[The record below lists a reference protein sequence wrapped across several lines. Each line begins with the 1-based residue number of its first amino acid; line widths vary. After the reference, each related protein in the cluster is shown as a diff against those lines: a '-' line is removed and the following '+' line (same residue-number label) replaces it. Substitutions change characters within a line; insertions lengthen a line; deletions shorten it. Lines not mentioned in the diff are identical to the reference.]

1 MMNVARQLSR
11 IVLTLILAT
20 FSIFLLVRAAPVD
33 PVTLMLAKPTDQIVT
48 DKDLKQAEIER
59 RKEELGLN
67 DSLLKQYVTW
77 MGHIFRA
84 DLGTS
89 IVTGQSISESIRRF
103 LPHSLFLAALGCALQ
118 LLLASAVGFY
128 SAYYYNRWVD
138 HLLRVLCI
146 FFRSLPSFVI
156 CLLLLSLFAT
166 HLGIYEIST
175 SADLSRMGLP
185 AVAVALSTFPRLA
198 RIIRHAILDEIGQQ
212 YVMVYISRG
221 FSKSQILR
229 KAFRNALLPVCTA
242 LSMTFASSIGGMVVT
257 ESIFSWPGIGDYG
270 ISSIMRQDYPA
281 IQGYILVVIVLV
293 ILVNALTEWLY
304 PLLWPRLRR
313 S

>member
-1 MMNVARQLSR
+1 MLSFIRHLLR
-11 IVLTLILAT
+11 IVLTLALAT
-20 FSIFLLVRAAPVD
+20 FSIFLLVRAAPAD
-33 PVTLMLAKPTDQIVT
+33 PVTLMLAKPVDQVIT

-67 DSLLKQYVTW
+67 DSMMKQYARW
-77 MGHIFRA
+77 MGHILQG

-89 IVTGQSISESIRRF
+89 IVTGQSIADSMRRF
-103 LPHSLFLAALGCALQ
+103 LPHSLLLAALGCVLQ
-118 LLLASAVGFY
+118 LVLASGVGFY
-128 SAYYYNRWVD
+128 SAYFYNRWPD
-138 HLLRVLCI
+138 HLLRVVCI

-156 CLLLLSLFAT
+156 CLILLSLFAT
-166 HLGIYEIST
+166 RWGIYEIST
-175 SADLSRMGLP
+175 SASLSRLALP

-198 RIIRHAILDEIGQQ
+198 RIIRNAILDEIGQQ
-212 YVMVYISRG
+212 YVVVYISRG
-221 FSKSQILR
+221 FSKGQILR

-270 ISSIMRQDYPA
+270 MSSIMRQDYPA
-281 IQGYILVVIVLV
+281 IQAYVLVVTVLV
-293 ILVNALTEWLY
+293 ILVNAVTDWLY
-304 PLLWPRLRR
+304 PLLLPRLRR